1 MEIKEYTIKCSCCKK
16 ELTLDVEL
24 MRIGYKNF
32 IKSLKVSKTS
42 QCKCIKA
49 GLDIH
54 SFNMLGKDLK
64 YIEENQDIIVKH
76 LEEKQD

>member
-1 MEIKEYTIKCSCCKK
+1 MGIKQYKIQCSCCKK
-16 ELTLDVEL
+16 ELILDIEL
-24 MRIGYKNF
+24 MKIGYKNF

-54 SFNMLGKDLK
+54 SFNMLAKDLK

-76 LEEKQD
+76 LEENN

>member
-1 MEIKEYTIKCSCCKK
+1 MGIKQYKIQCCCCQK
-16 ELTLDVEL
+16 ELILDVEL
-24 MRIGYKNF
+24 MKIGYKNF
-32 IKSLKVSKTS
+32 IKEIKVSKTS

-54 SFNMLGKDLK
+54 SFNQLAKDLK

-76 LEEKQD
+76 LEENN